1 MTQPPDAAG
10 PHPPSPIPRPPR
22 TGIGYDSHRFAPPG
36 PLILGGVP
44 IPSDMH
50 LEGHSDGDAAAHAI
64 TDAILGAAGAGDIG
78 EMFSDRDPAN
88 KGRDSLEMLGAAV
101 ARIAHM
107 GWRVQQVDVTIV
119 AERPKISSHR
129 ELMRA
134 RLAPALGI
142 SAEDVSVKGKTN
154 EGMGW
159 IGRGEGIA
167 CIAVATI
174 VSAES

>member
-1 MTQPPDAAG
+1 MRDTPPPDG
-10 PHPPSPIPRPPR
+10 SVSPISRV
-22 TGIGYDSHRFAPPG
+22 GIGYDSHRFAPPG

-44 IPSDMH
+44 IPSDVH
-50 LEGHSDGDAAAHAI
+50 LEGHSDGDAVAHAI

-88 KGRDSLEMLGAAV
+88 KGKDSIEMLRAAV
-101 ARIAHM
+101 QRIATL
-107 GWRVQQVDVTIV
+107 GWRVLQVDVAIV
-119 AERPKISSHR
+119 AEKPRVSSHR

-134 RLAPALGI
+134 RLSHALGI
-142 SAEDVSVKGKTN
+142 RAEDVSVKGKTN

-174 VSAES
+174 VSASA

>member
-1 MTQPPDAAG
+1 MSERGADVRVT
-10 PHPPSPIPRPPR
+10 RV
-22 TGIGYDSHRFAPPG
+22 GIGYDSHRFAPPG

-44 IPSDMH
+44 IPSDVH
-50 LEGHSDGDAAAHAI
+50 LEGHSDGDAVAHAL

-88 KGRDSLEMLGAAV
+88 KGKDSIEMLAAAV
-101 ARIAHM
+101 ARIQSL
-107 GWRVQQVDVTIV
+107 GWQVQQVDVTIV
-119 AERPKISSHR
+119 AEKPRVSSHR
-129 ELMRA
+129 SLMQA
-134 RLAPALGI
+134 RLAPALGV
-142 SAEDVSVKGKTN
+142 ETGDVSVKGKTN

-174 VSAES
+174 VSAGQ